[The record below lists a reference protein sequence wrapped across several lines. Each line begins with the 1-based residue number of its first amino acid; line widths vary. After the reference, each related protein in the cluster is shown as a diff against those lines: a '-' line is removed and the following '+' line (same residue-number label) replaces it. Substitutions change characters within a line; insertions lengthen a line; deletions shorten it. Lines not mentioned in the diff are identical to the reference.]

1 MTTGKG
7 VWTLKIDRYVER
19 RGTVVSLNG
28 RVPEASA
35 RLFTA
40 ALTDVLGSAEDGVVV
55 DLSGVDYIS
64 GAGLQALA
72 DASGQAVRAG
82 VEMTCCGLQEPV
94 RLAADLAGLLPDL
107 AIEGSRELALD
118 RLEAR
123 RAGRPGR

>member
-1 MTTGKG
+1 M
-7 VWTLKIDRYVER
+7 WALKIDRHVER

-35 RLFTA
+35 RLFAA
-40 ALTDVLGSAEDGVVV
+40 ALTEVLGSARDGVVV

-72 DASGQAVRAG
+72 DASGHAVRAG
-82 VEMTCCGLQEPV
+82 VAMTCCGLQEPV

-107 AIEGSRELALD
+107 VIAESRELALD
-118 RLEAR
+118 RLEAHR
-123 RAGRPGR
+123 PGRPGR